1 MSESTARG
9 AEHDSTQWSF
19 ETEQIRSGRTLGGPI
34 DAPGLPTY
42 RTTHPT
48 QAGSAMHTRMANI
61 GKVRS
66 LVIHP
71 VSTTHS
77 QLTPEERLA
86 PGPVRLAVGIEDI
99 PADLRAGFATATT

>member
-1 MSESTARG
+1 MSESTVRG
-9 AEHDSTQWSF
+9 AEHDPTQWSF
-19 ETEQIRSGRTLGGPI
+19 ETEQSGRTPDGPI
-34 DAPGLPTY
+34 DAAALPTY

-48 QAGSAMHTRMANI
+48 QVGSAMHTRVANI

-71 VSTTHS
+71 ASTTHS

-86 PGPVRLAVGIEDI
+86 PEPVRLAVGLEDI
-99 PADLRAGFATATT
+99 PADLRAGFAAATT